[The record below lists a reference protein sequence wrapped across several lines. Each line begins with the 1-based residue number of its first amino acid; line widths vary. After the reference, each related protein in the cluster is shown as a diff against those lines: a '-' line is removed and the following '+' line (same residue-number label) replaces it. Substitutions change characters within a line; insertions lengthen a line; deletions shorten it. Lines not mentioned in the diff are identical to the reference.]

1 MKFLNFS
8 LLILVLFM
16 SVPSDA
22 KFYGQDFVMPRGGE
36 YKLEQVF
43 EALKSDKDKKL
54 ENVVVHGEISSV
66 CQKKGCW
73 VSLKKTGDTEKINSC
88 SESAVSSKAQKEMR
102 VMFAGH
108 SFEVPKDLSGEVLV
122 QGTVKKKKLSKYQVK
137 HFLKDLGCS
146 ESQIQSIKAPVYKYQ
161 MEATGLK
168 IYGV

>member
-1 MKFLNFS
+1 MKSLNFS
-8 LLILVLFM
+8 LLTFVFLL
-16 SVPSDA
+16 SSPSYA

-43 EALKSDKDKKL
+43 DALKKDKKL
-54 ENVVVHGEISSV
+54 ENIVVHGEISSV

-73 VSLKKTGDTEKINSC
+73 VSLKKMGESEKINSC

-122 QGTVKKKKLSKYQVK
+122 RGTVKKKKLSKYQVK

-146 ESQIQSIKAPVYKYQ
+146 KSQIKSIKAPVYKYQ